1 MWLASMGNVILA
13 KGFLRFLWLAQPA
26 TTGEKR
32 NRGVVP
38 HAQAGRGERGGA
50 PPRVGSRGATPA
62 LPPAL
67 ARMRRP
73 IRRGVR
79 AALHAAAI
87 PTWSG
92 QRGAAAT
99 ADAMNFVR
107 APGWL
112 PRGRRVYVI
121 GDIHGCLTQL
131 KQLHNEIIRDLA
143 ARPRT
148 APLLIHLGD
157 YIDNGP
163 DSAGVIELLVAH
175 PPSIPTVNL
184 LGDHERMLLDA
195 LGGDRAAATDWLWAG
210 GRAALPSWGLDPA
223 LAREQWEAALPATHV
238 AFLRGLKRTHRE
250 GDYLFVHAGIRPGVA
265 LAEQT
270 LDDLVSIR
278 QPFLWTEQPLG
289 PIVVHGHSSAPTV
302 VRTDN
307 RIGLDTGAGM
317 GGKLTC
323 AVLEDDVVGLISA

>member
-1 MWLASMGNVILA
+1 
-13 KGFLRFLWLAQPA
+13 
-26 TTGEKR
+26 
-32 NRGVVP
+32 
-38 HAQAGRGERGGA
+38 
-50 PPRVGSRGATPA
+50 
-62 LPPAL
+62 
-67 ARMRRP
+67 
-73 IRRGVR
+73 VR
-79 AALHAAAI
+79 AALDAAAI

-92 QRGAAAT
+92 PRGAAAS
-99 ADAMNFVR
+99 ADRMHFVR

-112 PRGRRVYVI
+112 PRGRRVYAI
-121 GDIHGCLTQL
+121 GDIHGCRAQL
-131 KQLHNEIIRDLA
+131 ELLHNEVSRDLA
-143 ARPRT
+143 ARPIPS
-148 APLLIHLGD
+148 PLLIHLGD

-163 DSAGVIELLVAH
+163 DSAGVIELLVARS
-175 PPSIPTVNL
+175 PAMPTINL

-195 LGGDRAAATDWLWAG
+195 LTGDRAAATDWLWAG
-210 GRAALPSWGLDPA
+210 GKAALASWSLDPE
-223 LAREQWEAALPATHV
+223 LPREQWEAALPPAHV

-265 LAEQT
+265 LAAQT

-289 PIVVHGHSSAPTV
+289 VIVVHGHSSNPSV

-323 AVLEDDVVGLISA
+323 AVLEEDLIGLIAV